1 MGNYFEFFK
10 SVFLDE
16 ISDKFLI
23 FKRMDAMTLF
33 YTVNKIKSNQKD
45 FFRAAPS
52 LFEAVDLGLCFFVTT
67 CLITVIWGPY
77 LSQLKNKK

>member
-52 LFEAVDLGLCFFVTT
+52 LFEAVDLGLCFFCHNMSYHCHLGT
-67 CLITVIWGPY
+67 LPFTV
-77 LSQLKNKK
+77 KK